1 MNRNFTWYSIIIII
15 MILYYLRSQIEQL
28 DMKPPIADKKP
39 HRTLV
44 HGQDRVDNYHWI
56 RLTDKQKLAK
66 NNEGWPDKQT
76 MEVVSYINKE
86 NDYTRNK
93 LKHTEKLQKKL
104 YNEIVGRIKKDDTS
118 IPYFDNGYWY
128 YTKYEKGY
136 EYPIYCRK
144 KESLENEEEILM
156 DVNQW
161 AKGHDY
167 FSLRN
172 LSVSPNNKLL
182 AFSVDT
188 LSRRIYTIKIKN
200 LETGKLLN
208 DEIHGTEGSAAWAND
223 N

>member
-1 MNRNFTWYSIIIII
+1 M
-15 MILYYLRSQIEQL
+15 
-28 DMKPPIADKKP
+28 
-39 HRTLV
+39 
-44 HGQDRVDNYHWI
+44 I

-208 DEIHGTEGSAAWAND
+208 DEICNRCHETLL
-223 N
+223 